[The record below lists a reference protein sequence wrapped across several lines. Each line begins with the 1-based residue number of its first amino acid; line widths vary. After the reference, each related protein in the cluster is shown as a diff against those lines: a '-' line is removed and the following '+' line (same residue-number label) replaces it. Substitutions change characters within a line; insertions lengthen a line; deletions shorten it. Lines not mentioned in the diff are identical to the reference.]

1 MLVDWILCHWVSRTA
16 AEVKTCEQELI
27 TELPTV
33 RVIEV
38 LWEHTTL
45 FRTQFEERTVRSG
58 VMVKVQCW
66 ENLFRREV
74 TCQNGVSLGDI
85 YIKVWLIVLI
95 FGYSWSS

>member
-1 MLVDWILCHWVSRTA
+1 MVSGGRDINDEDQDVMMLDWILCHWVSRTA

-45 FRTQFEERTVRSG
+45 FRTQFEERTVRSV
-58 VMVKVQCW
+58 VMT
-66 ENLFRREV
+66 L
-74 TCQNGVSLGDI
+74 L
-85 YIKVWLIVLI
+85 
-95 FGYSWSS
+95 